1 MLLLSSNAFVHCVPK
16 VHVSQ
21 PIYQSNVRHNRTFV
35 HQFCTKLLMYIYL
48 STKFKKGFTFIMT
61 NILLILAGL
70 AVIIIV
76 LYFAL
81 NGPKNE
87 RIKYAKD
94 RNKALGAVIL
104 FAMGTLLVP
113 IALPILLLLRGY
125 LRYCR
130 AFDIKPIMVN
140 KFIIGLANL
149 PERMW
154 KAIIKGSETF

>member
-1 MLLLSSNAFVHCVPK
+1 
-16 VHVSQ
+16 
-21 PIYQSNVRHNRTFV
+21 
-35 HQFCTKLLMYIYL
+35 MYIYL

-61 NILLILAGL
+61 NILLILAGI
-70 AVIIIV
+70 AVIITF

-87 RIKYAKD
+87 RIKYARD

-104 FAMGTLLVP
+104 FGMVTLLVP
-113 IALPILLLLRGY
+113 IVLPILLLLRGY

-130 AFDIKPIMVN
+130 AFGIKPIMVN

-149 PERMW
+149 PERLW
-154 KAIIKGSETF
+154 KVIVKGSETF

>member
-1 MLLLSSNAFVHCVPK
+1 
-16 VHVSQ
+16 
-21 PIYQSNVRHNRTFV
+21 
-35 HQFCTKLLMYIYL
+35 
-48 STKFKKGFTFIMT
+48 MT

-70 AVIIIV
+70 AVIITF

-94 RNKALGAVIL
+94 RNKALVAVVL

-113 IALPILLLLRGY
+113 IVIPSLLLLRGY

-130 AFDIKPIMVN
+130 AFGIKPIMVN
-140 KFIIGLANL
+140 RFIIGLANI

>member
-1 MLLLSSNAFVHCVPK
+1 
-16 VHVSQ
+16 
-21 PIYQSNVRHNRTFV
+21 
-35 HQFCTKLLMYIYL
+35 MYIHL

-70 AVIIIV
+70 AIIIIV

-81 NGPKNE
+81 SGTKNE

-94 RNKALGAVIL
+94 RNKALGAVVL
-104 FAMGTLLVP
+104 FAIVTLLVP
-113 IALPILLLLRGY
+113 IVLPILLLLRGY

-130 AFDIKPIMVN
+130 AFGIKPIMVN

-154 KAIIKGSETF
+154 KAIVKGSETF

>member
-1 MLLLSSNAFVHCVPK
+1 
-16 VHVSQ
+16 
-21 PIYQSNVRHNRTFV
+21 
-35 HQFCTKLLMYIYL
+35 
-48 STKFKKGFTFIMT
+48 MT

-70 AVIIIV
+70 SVIITF

-81 NGPKNE
+81 NGTKNE
-87 RIKYAKD
+87 RMKYAKD

-104 FAMGTLLVP
+104 FAMGTLLMP

-140 KFIIGLANL
+140 KIIIGLANI
-149 PERMW
+149 PERLW
-154 KAIIKGSETF
+154 KVIVKGSKTF